1 MMKTHK
7 TELDGVLI
15 IEPKVWSDKRGYFIE
30 TYQRPRYADVGI
42 SAEFVQDNLS
52 FSKKGTLFV
61 CSVILLCFI
70 TSAVIFMHRSAKLIC
85 QKPNRVARMLACRV
99 LKDSKDDLVLE
110 LAVSSK
116 CYSIITHN
124 KKDFSRVQKHFGIQI
139 LTPKEFL
146 KKIGSHPDE
155 KKATTIS
162 LGKLDRLGRQTHTDA
177 HGQGGVKG

>member
-1 MMKTHK
+1 MMNLRK

-15 IEPKVWSDKRGYFIE
+15 IEPHVFNDQRGYFFE
-30 TYQRPRYADVGI
+30 TYQRQRYGDAGI
-42 SAEFVQDNLS
+42 VTDFVQDNLS

-116 CYSIITHN
+116 CYSIITVTHN

-146 KKIGSHPDE
+146 KKIGE
-155 KKATTIS
+155 IK
-162 LGKLDRLGRQTHTDA
+162 
-177 HGQGGVKG
+177 